1 VFGALGWLMWSCGVG
16 SVQWALAPIADF
28 ACRIHGAPL
37 RCGYDELKL
46 LHVDIE
52 AANER
57 AGEEN

>member
-1 VFGALGWLMWSCGVG
+1 VWPCGVG